1 MKLVPFAI
9 LAITVIAQTEVDP
22 VPQDTSSAQEPV
34 MSGNENEDRDY
45 AGELGDELIEDAEW
59 AYEEF
64 LDPTQNPEDTTV
76 RKY

>member
-9 LAITVIAQTEVDP
+9 LAITVLAQTEDDL
-22 VPQDTSSAQEPV
+22 VPQETSSAQEPV
-34 MSGNENEDRDY
+34 MSGNEKEDY
-45 AGELGDELIEDAEW
+45 VGELANEVYQDAEW

>member
-1 MKLVPFAI
+1 
-9 LAITVIAQTEVDP
+9 
-22 VPQDTSSAQEPV
+22 